1 MKTLLVSAM
10 VFSSLVLTRAEM
22 QTVIPLWPGGAP
34 GALGTK
40 SNDIPTLTPYLPDVI
55 PQNGATGLTRQSY
68 ATPRQRAV
76 WNTATRGTTSL
87 NRQRRATGAAMVI

>member
-22 QTVIPLWPGGAP
+22 QTAIPLWPDGAT

-40 SNDIPTLTPYLPDVI
+40 SNDIPTLTPYLSDAA
-55 PQNGATGLTRQSY
+55 NATAPARRSY
-68 ATPRQRAV
+68 AAPRQQAA
-76 WNTATRGTTSL
+76 WN
-87 NRQRRATGAAMVI
+87 